1 MKFSLPAFSI
11 GVRNVLAVLL
21 LGLTV
26 GCAGAFTKAG
36 QAIDDTAITTKVK
49 AAMARDRDVSATGV
63 SVETVKG
70 EVRLSGF
77 VNSSA
82 ERQRAEAIALQTEGV
97 RSVQNGLVVRS
108 PSAGGSTPS
117 GSPASSGSSAR

>member
-1 MKFSLPAFSI
+1 MSLSI
-11 GVRNVLAVLL
+11 FRNVAAVLM
-21 LGLTV
+21 LGLVV
-26 GCAGAFTKAG
+26 GCAGTFTRAG

-49 AAMARDRDVSATGV
+49 AAMARDKDVSATSV

-82 ERQRAEAIALQTEGV
+82 EKQRAEQIALQTEGV
-97 RSVQNGLVVRS
+97 RSVQNGLIVR
-108 PSAGGSTPS
+108 PEA
-117 GSPASSGSSAR
+117 SGSSGASAR

>member
-1 MKFSLPAFSI
+1 MKFSI
-11 GVRNVLAVLL
+11 VTVRNVLAVLL

-36 QAIDDTAITTKVK
+36 QAMDDTAITTKVK
-49 AAMARDRDVSATGV
+49 AAMARDKDVSATSV

-77 VNSSA
+77 VNTSA
-82 ERQRAEAIALQTEGV
+82 EKQRAEQLALQTEGV
-97 RSVQNGLVVRS
+97 RSVQNALVVR
-108 PSAGGSTPS
+108 PSDS
-117 GSPASSGSSAR
+117 SSGSGSSGASAR